1 MSNIPPVQQPKSG
14 LHPIIWIA
22 AVAVILFSV
31 VGIASMTGLFGKSS
45 PESPAPLAE
54 APPPPEI
61 APPASEPAPVL
72 EQAPPPKQESK
83 PVEKKPAKQVAKQTS
98 TTSSKPQQESKDE
111 VATYSSKPAPPPPC
125 PDCATITNIRA
136 IKQEGEGTGL
146 GAIAG
151 GVLGGV
157 IGNQIGGGSGKD
169 IARIAGIAGGAYA
182 GHQVEK
188 SQRAHMAY
196 EITVRFEEDGS
207 TQVFRENAEPV
218 WQTGDK
224 VRIVSGKIVPR

>member
-1 MSNIPPVQQPKSG
+1 MSNIPPVQPAKAG

-22 AVAVILFSV
+22 AVAIILFSA
-31 VGIASMTGLFGKSS
+31 VGIASMTGLFSGKSAA
-45 PESPAPLAE
+45 PEAPTTVAAVE
-54 APPPPEI
+54 PPPPPPMPEA
-61 APPASEPAPVL
+61 APVPPPAPV
-72 EQAPPPKQESK
+72 QQPVSK
-83 PVEKKPAKQVAKQTS
+83 PVEKKPAKPAVKS
-98 TTSSKPQQESKDE
+98 TSSAPKSSSNEQAAD
-111 VATYSSKPAPPPPC
+111 TYSSKPAPPPPC
-125 PDCATITNIRA
+125 PDCATITAITP

-188 SQRAHMAY
+188 SQRSSTAY
-196 EITVRFEEDGS
+196 DIRVRFSEDGS
-207 TQVFRENAEPV
+207 MHTLRETGEPV
-218 WQTGDK
+218 WEVGDK
-224 VRIVSGKIVPR
+224 VRVVNGKLVPR